1 MKGAIHVIK
10 RVELQI
16 RIDVMYIWAYLLMK
30 GAIIKRV
37 ELQIRIDVM
46 YIWAYLLMKGAMIK
60 RVELQIRINV
70 HVYLGLPINEMC
82 YN

>member
-1 MKGAIHVIK
+1 MYIWAYLLMKCAIIK
-10 RVELQI
+10 RVEFQI
-16 RIDVMYIWAYLLMK
+16 RIDVMYIWAHLLMK
-30 GAIIKRV
+30 CAI
-37 ELQIRIDVM
+37 
-46 YIWAYLLMKGAMIK
+46 IK